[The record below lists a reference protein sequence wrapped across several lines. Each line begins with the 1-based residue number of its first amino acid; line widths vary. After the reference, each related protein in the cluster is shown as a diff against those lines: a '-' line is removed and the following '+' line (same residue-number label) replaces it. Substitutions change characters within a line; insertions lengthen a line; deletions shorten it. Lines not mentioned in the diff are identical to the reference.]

1 MDLIL
6 MMKNELMLVAIIVIL
21 LIMKVADNGKSN
33 SMWIGVI
40 NVLLI
45 VNCIVDWLPVREGEL
60 FGGVFKSY
68 DLGNFGKNLLSTG
81 VLLISL
87 DETLPAYC

>member
-1 MDLIL
+1 

-60 FGGVFKSY
+60 
-68 DLGNFGKNLLSTG
+68 LEACLSRMI
-81 VLLISL
+81 L
-87 DETLPAYC
+87 ETSVKIY

>member
-68 DLGNFGKNLLSTG
+68 DLGNFGKNLLST
-81 VLLISL
+81 
-87 DETLPAYC
+87 

>member
-60 FGGVFKSY
+60 FWRRV
-68 DLGNFGKNLLSTG
+68 
-81 VLLISL
+81 
-87 DETLPAYC
+87 